1 MTRLLCILLL
11 SATALAGDISPRF
24 ANDIA
29 DAIHRAEGGHRARVA
44 YGVLSVRVVDAQ
56 HAREV
61 CLATIR
67 ANWRRWQAAGRP
79 GPFVPFLA
87 RRYCPPA
94 HDRHGHLNWVANV
107 NHHLRRA
114 NVRAASMP

>member
-1 MTRLLCILLL
+1 MRTLIAALLL
-11 SATALAGDISPRF
+11 STAVLAADISPRF

-44 YGVLSVRVVDAQ
+44 YGVLSVRVQDAQ

-79 GPFVPFLA
+79 GPFIAFMG

-94 HDRHGHLNWVANV
+94 HDRRGHHRWVANV

-114 NVRAASMP
+114 NVRAATSP

>member
-1 MTRLLCILLL
+1 MRTLIAALLL
-11 SATALAGDISPRF
+11 STAVLAADISPRF

-44 YGVLSVRVVDAQ
+44 YGVLSVRVQDAQ

-67 ANWRRWQAAGRP
+67 ANWRRWEVAGRP
-79 GPFVPFLA
+79 GPFVRYLA
-87 RRYCPPA
+87 RRYCPTA
-94 HDRHGHLNWVANV
+94 HDPRGHHRWVANV

-114 NVRAASMP
+114 NVRAASTP